1 MTVAA
6 EATLLASRCCHASL
20 APTPRLQGGFI
31 KNFMESVV
39 PLIRDKQLLISSNGV
54 VAMTRHMCEKGN
66 GSAAVTWLLTCRG
79 AGSTVDNRLVPLF
92 APPFF
97 PRREINPFSSLAFHM
112 RRRWVARALVACA
125 SQGSKVFAS
134 ATETVILL
142 SPHIFV
148 HHDSLTLPRQLTS
161 AGLAPSAFQG
171 DAAALFAT
179 ASKAVASAL
188 PPSPPPAH

>member
-1 MTVAA
+1 
-6 EATLLASRCCHASL
+6 
-20 APTPRLQGGFI
+20 
-31 KNFMESVV
+31 MESVV
-39 PLIRDKQLLISSNGV
+39 PLIRDKSLLISSDGV

-97 PRREINPFSSLAFHM
+97 PRKIKPFSSLAFHM

-134 ATETVILL
+134 ATQTVILL

-148 HHDSLTLPRQLTS
+148 RRDSLTLLLQLTS
-161 AGLAPSAFQG
+161 AGLAPSTFQG

-188 PPSPPPAH
+188 PPSPPPGH